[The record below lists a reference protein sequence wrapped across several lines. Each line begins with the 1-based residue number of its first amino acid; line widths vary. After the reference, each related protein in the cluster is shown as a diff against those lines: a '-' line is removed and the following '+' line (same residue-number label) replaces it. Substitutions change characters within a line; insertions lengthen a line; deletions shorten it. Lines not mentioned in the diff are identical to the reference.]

1 MGFTESYSA
10 PAATRRAATL
20 SAAGVSAF
28 AHSDAMA
35 KAERS
40 AQRVHDLLAPWKMVN
55 GRRECRPSTTHPDPT
70 PIIVAFDVTGSML
83 SCPKVLQGKLG
94 TMIDD
99 LRGVAGVASPQVLIA
114 AFDDAYADEPRKSL
128 QVGQFEPGEEMA
140 NDLSKVWL
148 TNNGGGSGE
157 ESSDLV
163 LHFAAHHTDIAACA
177 RKGFLF
183 IFTDEKAYTRGD
195 ESILHDVFGNNTP
208 VQNLAQI
215 VDLALAKYEI
225 FVLTPTGTSHYNDPE
240 LSRFWNNLLPGRH
253 LRIGAAEHAN
263 TVVTAIVGRYTGALT
278 DQAARNLLGGDNL
291 VPHAEL
297 EALLAA
303 CTPLAQPS

>member
-1 MGFTESYSA
+1 MGFTDNYSA
-10 PAATRRAATL
+10 PAAAARAAAL
-20 SAAGVSAF
+20 RAAGVSAF
-28 AHSDAMA
+28 EHNDAMA
-35 KAERS
+35 KVERS
-40 AQRVHDLLAPWKMVN
+40 AQRVHEMLAPWEMVN

-114 AFDDAYADEPRKSL
+114 AFDDAYAAEARKSL

-140 NDLSKVWL
+140 KDLSKVWL

-163 LHFAAHHTDIAACA
+163 IHFAAHHTDIAACS

-183 IFTDEKAYTRGD
+183 IFTDEMAYTRRN
-195 ESILHDVFGNNTP
+195 ERILHDVFGPNTP
-208 VQNLAQI
+208 VQDLAQT
-215 VDLALAKYEI
+215 VELALAKYEI
-225 FVLTPTGTSHYNDPE
+225 FVLTPTGTSNYNEPW
-240 LSRFWNNLLPGRH
+240 LSRFWNDLLPGRH
-253 LRIGAAEHAN
+253 LLIGDAEHAN
-263 TVVTAIVGRYTGALT
+263 TVVTAIVGRYTGALSE
-278 DQAARNLLGGDNL
+278 QAVRNLLHDNDF
-291 VPHAEL
+291 VPRGEL

-303 CTPLAQPS
+303 CTPLVQPS